1 MSTIYHDILA
11 IVAAGNAAQV
21 EAARRELESRAA
33 PLRGDEPE
41 GTVSVNATEDAAA
54 RSSIAT
60 LFDDSIASDGL
71 TKTCVEARRA
81 VIQLIE
87 AMGVQV

>member
-21 EAARRELESRAA
+21 EAVRRELESRSA
-33 PLRGDEPE
+33 PLRGNEPE
-41 GTVSVNATEDAAA
+41 GTAPVSATEDAAT

-60 LFDDSIASDGL
+60 LFDGSIASDGL

-87 AMGVQV
+87 ALGAQV